1 MNNIETAY
9 LSILNDPKTLFSKID
24 NFDTWLDLAECKKDL
39 IDTLKAF
46 EEEEL
51 FEQCIIIKNKIDTYD
66 RD

>member
-46 EEEEL
+46 EDEDL
-51 FEQCIIIKNKIDTYD
+51 FEQCSVIKNKIDNYD